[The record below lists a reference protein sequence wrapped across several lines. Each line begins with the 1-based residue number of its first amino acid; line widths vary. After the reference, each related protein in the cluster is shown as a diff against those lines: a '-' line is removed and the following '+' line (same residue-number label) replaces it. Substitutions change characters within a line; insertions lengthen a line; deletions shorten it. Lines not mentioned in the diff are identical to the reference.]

1 MTEEVVMIF
10 KEKITRGRV
19 EAVRTALIR
28 VVEQEILMTQRFKD
42 KPLGV
47 RVTLDDAKLLLAIVD
62 VTLKQFDAAEESL
75 AEKLLKAALEKNNPR
90 KHKK

>member
-1 MTEEVVMIF
+1 MIF

-19 EAVRTALIR
+19 EAVQTALIKL
-28 VVEQEILMTQRFKD
+28 VEQEILMTQRFKD

-62 VTLKQFDAAEESL
+62 LTLKQFDAAEESL
-75 AEKLLKAALEKNNPR
+75 AEKLVKAALEKNNPR
-90 KHKK
+90 KQHKK